1 MTSPLACALSMV
13 ASIASGPER
22 PVFGTEVGLVL
33 LQATVK
39 NARGELVTDL
49 DRSSFT
55 VYEDGRP
62 QTVSLFHR
70 RDAPVSLGI
79 ALDNSRS
86 MRAKRKDVEA
96 AALALLRASNPEDEA
111 FVLNFGDRPSLDVP
125 FTRDVAVLEAGI
137 GRRPAIGGTAL
148 WDALQAA
155 EAYLAA
161 HATHERKALLV
172 VTDGHDNASL
182 VSKEQAQ
189 EAARRG
195 GTVIYAIGLLAEGDE
210 GRAAHSRHELDEL
223 AAQTGGVAYYP
234 RTLDEVGGIALDLA
248 RQIRSQYT
256 IGYSPANQS
265 LDGSYRKIRVVA
277 RGPGRL
283 SVRTRAGY
291 QAKRGGDNR

>member
-1 MTSPLACALSMV
+1 MTPHLACALSIA
-13 ASIASGPER
+13 ASMAPER
-22 PVFGTEVGLVL
+22 PVFRAEVGLVL

-62 QTVSLFHR
+62 QTVSLFHNQ
-70 RDAPVSLGI
+70 DAPVSLGI

-96 AALALLRASNPEDEA
+96 AALALLHASNPEDEA
-111 FVLNFGDRPSLDVP
+111 FLLNFGDKPTVDVP
-125 FTRDVAVLEAGI
+125 FTRDVRRLEAGL

-148 WDALQAA
+148 WDALQTG

-172 VTDGHDNASL
+172 VTDGNDNASL
-182 VSKEQAQ
+182 VSS
-189 EAARRG
+189 EAAREGARKS
-195 GTVIYAIGLLAEGDE
+195 GTVIYAIGLFAEEDE

-223 AAQTGGVAYYP
+223 AGQTGGVAYYP
-234 RTLDEVGGIALDLA
+234 RTLEEVGGIALDLA

-291 QAKRGGDNR
+291 RVQRGGDNR